1 MPSPPHLEERQDPE
15 LPSDP
20 DVGAKTP
27 FRSGFCALLGKPN
40 VGKSTLVNRLVGAKV
55 AIVTPKPQTTR
66 TRILG
71 ILQLEAAQ
79 VVLVD
84 TPGLVEGQGPLAR
97 LLRKTASSASNDAD
111 VVVLVAEVGRGVPR
125 LTSNDDAV
133 LATARRSKHKVIL
146 ALNKVDTLADKA
158 TLLPWMATYAEA
170 HALHAIVPISAR
182 TGEGVDKL
190 QGLLVEA
197 LPAGPPLFA
206 RDVHTDQAE
215 RFLAAEMVREQLL
228 LRLRDEVP
236 HSSHVA
242 IEVFEDLRD
251 DVARPRCHLEGRIVV
266 ERQGQKA
273 IVIGDGGA
281 TIKAISTAAR
291 RSIESMLGCPIF
303 LRLQVG
309 VDAKWTQRPDGLR
322 RYGLSTEG
330 TSP

>member
-1 MPSPPHLEERQDPE
+1 MSFAPATAPAPE
-15 LPSDP
+15 
-20 DVGAKTP
+20 A
-27 FRSGFCALLGKPN
+27 FRSGFCALLGRPN
-40 VGKSTLVNRLVGAKV
+40 VGKSTLVNRLVGEKV

-71 ILQLEAAQ
+71 ILQLPTAQ

-84 TPGLVEGQGPLAR
+84 TPGLVEGPSPLAR

-111 VVVLVAEVGRGVPR
+111 VVVLVAEAGRGAPR

-146 ALNKVDTLADKA
+146 ALNKVDAVPDKA
-158 TLLPWMATYAEA
+158 SLLPWIAAYAQA
-170 HALHAIVPISAR
+170 HDLHAIVPISAR
-182 TGEGVDKL
+182 TGEGIDKL
-190 QGLLVEA
+190 QQLIVEV
-197 LPAGPPLFA
+197 LPEGPPLFP
-206 RDVHTDQAE
+206 REVHTDQAE

-236 HSSHVA
+236 HSCNVA
-242 IEVFEDLRD
+242 IEVFEDMRD
-251 DVARPRCHLEGRIVV
+251 DAARPRCHLEGRITV
-266 ERQGQKA
+266 ERVGQKA
-273 IVIGDGGA
+273 IVIGDGGT

-309 VDAKWTQRPDGLR
+309 VDPKWTQRADALR
-322 RYGLSTEG
+322 RYGLTNEG
-330 TSP
+330 ANP